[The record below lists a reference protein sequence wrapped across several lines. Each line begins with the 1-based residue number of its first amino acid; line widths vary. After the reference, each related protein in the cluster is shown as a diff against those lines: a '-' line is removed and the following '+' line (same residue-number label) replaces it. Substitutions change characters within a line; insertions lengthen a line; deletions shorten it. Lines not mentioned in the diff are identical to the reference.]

1 MKMLYTVSLAAISG
15 AIVGAAAISALHA
28 QGTKPGYAI
37 VDISEVT
44 DPEAFKGITNSP
56 TTTPAGMAPL
66 GWALHHTNREYYC
79 PGRNPAEAVCCVIQF
94 DSVEKAKAWNATPQ
108 LAEIN
113 AIRAKAAKSRSFVVE
128 GF

>member
-1 MKMLYTVSLAAISG
+1 MKMFYTVSLTAIAG
-15 AIVGAAAISALHA
+15 AMVGAAAISALHA
-28 QGTKPGYAI
+28 QATKPGYAV

-44 DPEAFKGITNSP
+44 DPEAFKGITSP
-56 TTTPAGMAPL
+56 TTTPTGMAPL
-66 GWALHHTNREYYC
+66 GGRYIIRTENITALDGTPPKRF
-79 PGRNPAEAVCCVIQF
+79 VVIQF

-113 AIRAKAAKSRSFVVE
+113 AIRAKATKSRSFVVE

>member
-1 MKMLYTVSLAAISG
+1 MKTRYTVALSIVAGAALGGAAIQG
-15 AIVGAAAISALHA
+15 LHA
-28 QGTKPGYAI
+28 QGTKPGYAV

-44 DPEAFKGITNSP
+44 DPEAFKGITSNP
-56 TTTPAGMAPL
+56 TTTPSGMAPL
-66 GWALHHTNREYYC
+66 G
-79 PGRNPAEAVCCVIQF
+79 GRYIVRTENITPLDGTPPKRFVVIQF

-113 AIRAKAAKSRSFVVE
+113 AIRAKATKSRSFVVD

>member
-1 MKMLYTVSLAAISG
+1 MKMLYSVSLSAIAG
-15 AIVGAAAISALHA
+15 AMVGAAAISALHA
-28 QGTKPGYAI
+28 QGTKPGYAV

-44 DPEAFKGITNSP
+44 DPEAFKGITTSP
-56 TTTPAGMAPL
+56 TTTPTGMA
-66 GWALHHTNREYYC
+66 GGRYIMRTENITALDGTPPKRF
-79 PGRNPAEAVCCVIQF
+79 VVIQF

-128 GF
+128 GM

>member
-1 MKMLYTVSLAAISG
+1 MKMFYTVSLTAIAG
-15 AIVGAAAISALHA
+15 AMVGAAAISALHA
-28 QGTKPGYAI
+28 QASKPGYAV

-44 DPEAFKGITNSP
+44 DPEAFKGITTSP
-56 TTTPAGMAPL
+56 TTTPSGMAPL
-66 GWALHHTNREYYC
+66 GGRYIVRTENITALDGTPPKRF
-79 PGRNPAEAVCCVIQF
+79 VVIQF

-113 AIRAKAAKSRSFVVE
+113 AIRAKATKSRSFVVE

>member
-1 MKMLYTVSLAAISG
+1 MKTRYTVALSMVAGAALGGAAIQG
-15 AIVGAAAISALHA
+15 LHA
-28 QGTKPGYAI
+28 QGTKPGYAV

-44 DPEAFKGITNSP
+44 DPEAFKGITSNP
-56 TTTPAGMAPL
+56 TTTPSGMAPL
-66 GWALHHTNREYYC
+66 G
-79 PGRNPAEAVCCVIQF
+79 GRYIVRTENITPLDGTPPKRFVVIQF

-113 AIRAKAAKSRSFVVE
+113 AIRAKATKSRSFVVD

>member
-1 MKMLYTVSLAAISG
+1 MKTRYAVVLSMIAGAAVGGAAIQG
-15 AIVGAAAISALHA
+15 LHA
-28 QGTKPGYAI
+28 QGTKPGYAV
-37 VDISEVT
+37 VDISEIT
-44 DPEAFKGITNSP
+44 DPEAFKGITTSP
-56 TTTPAGMAPL
+56 TTTPSGMAAL
-66 GWALHHTNREYYC
+66 GGRYIMRTENITALDGTPPKRF
-79 PGRNPAEAVCCVIQF
+79 VVIQF